1 MMGSGRTYE
10 NSLKGALA
18 EGRAAIG
25 GWMCTSS
32 PAMAEAMATL
42 GFDWLAVD
50 LEHTATD
57 LADCERIIVIC
68 ERYGIAPLARLAE
81 ADPIVARRL
90 LDLGMHGFILPQ
102 SEDPGAITDFAAHLY
117 YPPTGKRGI
126 CLSRMNAW
134 GDDFAAYLE
143 GFKPVLV
150 AQVESAAGIANVGS
164 IAALE
169 AIDALFI
176 GPYDLSADLGCPGDF
191 AAPAIADA
199 LYNFRAACR
208 QSGKPMGIHQVDP
221 DPDALQARLDEGY
234 RFIAYGTDTIAAR
247 KALSGVAGIRRD

>member
-1 MMGSGRTYE
+1 MNGSGRTYE
-10 NSLKGALA
+10 NSLKDALA
-18 EGRAAIG
+18 AGSASIG

-42 GFDWLAVD
+42 GFDWLAID

-57 LADCERIIVIC
+57 IADCERIIVIC

-102 SEDPGAITDFAAHLY
+102 SEDPERIAAFAEHLY
-117 YPPTGKRGI
+117 YPPAGRRGI

-134 GDDFAAYLE
+134 GDDFQAYL
-143 GFKPVLV
+143 GSFKPVLV
-150 AQVESAAGIANVGS
+150 AQIESSAGIANVGD

-176 GPYDLSADLGCPGDF
+176 GPYDLSADLGSPGDF
-191 AAPAIADA
+191 TAATFAEA
-199 LYNFRAACR
+199 LYNFRAACK
-208 QSGKPMGIHQVDP
+208 QAGKPMGIHQVDP
-221 DPDALQARLDEGY
+221 DADELSARLQEGY

-247 KALSGVAGIRRD
+247 KALAGLGGVKRG

>member
-1 MMGSGRTYE
+1 MTGTARTYE
-10 NSLKGALA
+10 NRLKDALA
-18 EGRAAIG
+18 AGQASIG

-57 LADCERIIVIC
+57 IADCERIIVIC

-81 ADPIVARRL
+81 ADPITARRL

-102 SEDPGAITDFAAHLY
+102 SEDPEQIAEFAAHLY
-117 YPPTGKRGI
+117 YPPAGKRGI

-134 GDDFAAYLE
+134 GDDFTDYL
-143 GFKPVLV
+143 GSFRPVLV
-150 AQVESAAGIANVGS
+150 AQVESAAGIANVGG

-191 AAPAIADA
+191 NAPSIADA
-199 LYNFRAACR
+199 LYSFRAACR
-208 QSGKPMGIHQVDP
+208 QAGKPMGIHQVDP
-221 DPDALQARLDEGY
+221 DPDALRARLDEGY

-247 KALSGVAGIRRD
+247 KALAGIAGIKRD